1 MNFQTVTLNMPV
13 PVYQRALRAA
23 EALRRP
29 MEEII
34 VEALRVALPPL
45 DDVPPEM
52 VSGLAAMSAWS
63 DDDLWKTASGVMSTK
78 QQNRLRKLS
87 ATQQKRSLNLDET
100 KELNELRQ
108 AYGQFTLRKAQ
119 AYALLRQRGLYSFAS
134 Q

>member
-13 PVYQRALRAA
+13 PVYQRAQRAA

-34 VEALRVALPPL
+34 VETLRVALPPL

-87 ATQQKRSLNLDET
+87 ATQQKRSLNLNET

>member
-13 PVYQRALRAA
+13 PVYQRAQRVA
-23 EALRRP
+23 EALRRS

-34 VEALRVALPPL
+34 VETLRVALPPL

>member
-1 MNFQTVTLNMPV
+1 MNFQTVTLNMPA
-13 PVYQRALRAA
+13 PVYQRVQRAA

-34 VEALRVALPPL
+34 VETLRVALPPL
-45 DDVPPEM
+45 DDVPPDM
-52 VSGLAAMSAWS
+52 VSELAAMSAWS
-63 DDDLWKTASGVMSTK
+63 DDDLWKTASGVMSAK

-87 ATQQKRSLNLDET
+87 AAKQKRSLNLDET
-100 KELNELRQ
+100 RELNELRQ
-108 AYGQFTLRKAQ
+108 AYGQVTLRKAQ